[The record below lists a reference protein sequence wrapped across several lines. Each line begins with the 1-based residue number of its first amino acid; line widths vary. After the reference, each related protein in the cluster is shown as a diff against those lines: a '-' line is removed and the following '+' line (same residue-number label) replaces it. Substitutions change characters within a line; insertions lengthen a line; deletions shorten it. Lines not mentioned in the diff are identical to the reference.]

1 MKERAMNKID
11 DTHRKRQPAPLQV
24 SRVFSAPPETVFKAW
39 SSAEH
44 VKRWFCPSGY
54 SVPDA
59 TVEMRAG
66 GRFEV
71 CIRSP
76 EGMEHWTKGTFTEV
90 PAPERLTIDHHVI
103 DPCGGGPLFSAVTQV
118 KLSPVHGGTLMEVVQ
133 TYTVA
138 DPAQAEPML
147 KGAPEGWRQT
157 LDKLEAEIAR
167 IQGSGGGRSVV
178 HGVFHL
184 ERTYDATPE
193 QVYKAL
199 SDEAAK
205 NRWFYGPQGWRP
217 IERFMDFRVGGRE
230 RAKGRFEGGVTTTFD
245 AIYHDIVPRE
255 RIVYTYE
262 MHLDDRKIS
271 VSLATLQIE
280 PAGAGRTKLKVS
292 EQGAFLDGYDD
303 AGSRERASVALAT
316 PSPSGAPHSSFDAL
330 RSFQPIYSPSRAS
343 RSRTPMPPPSSLGRK
358 TAPAVSSAMR
368 ILSTASFAMASGAPV
383 SSALIA
389 DTGTPA
395 VSANFACDQPIRA
408 RAALTCAASTMDL
421 SLFRRCRGYRDGGGG
436 R

>member
-1 MKERAMNKID
+1 MNTID
-11 DTHRKRQPAPLQV
+11 DTSRKVQPAPLRV
-24 SRVFSAPPETVFKAW
+24 SRVFSAPHETMFKAW

-44 VKRWFCPSGY
+44 VKRWFCPNGY
-54 SVPDA
+54 SVPEA
-59 TVEMRAG
+59 TVEMRVG

-71 CIRSP
+71 CMRSP
-76 EGMEHWTKGTFTEV
+76 QGMEHWTKGTFTEV
-90 PAPERLTIDHHVI
+90 AAPERLTIDHHVI

-118 KLSPVHGGTLMEVVQ
+118 QFSAVPDGTLMEVVQ
-133 TYTVA
+133 SYTVA
-138 DPAQAEPML
+138 EMAQVEPML

-157 LDKLEAEIAR
+157 LDKLEAEVAR
-167 IQGSGGGRSVV
+167 IQQANGDRSVV
-178 HGVFHL
+178 HGAFHL

-280 PAGAGRTKLKVS
+280 PAGSGRTKLKVS

-303 AGSRERASVALAT
+303 AGSREHGTGILLDQLGASLK
-316 PSPSGAPHSSFDAL
+316 S
-330 RSFQPIYSPSRAS
+330 
-343 RSRTPMPPPSSLGRK
+343 
-358 TAPAVSSAMR
+358 
-368 ILSTASFAMASGAPV
+368 
-383 SSALIA
+383 
-389 DTGTPA
+389 
-395 VSANFACDQPIRA
+395 
-408 RAALTCAASTMDL
+408 
-421 SLFRRCRGYRDGGGG
+421 
-436 R
+436 